1 MIHYSVYYRN
11 SAGKCQDDFLTKGEG
26 LRLRKLWK
34 KEGSGRPFV
43 CEAYDS
49 KAVAKSNLQEK
60 HHFVDFCAKL
70 LKNHPQI
77 SAKTE
82 RNPGKKQWKLTIFS
96 KTGKKP

>member
-11 SAGKCQDDFLTKGEG
+11 SAGKCQDDFLTKGET
-26 LRLRKLWK
+26 LRHRKLWK
-34 KEGSGRPFV
+34 KEGKGRLFDY
-43 CEAYDS
+43 EAFDS
-49 KAVAKSNLQEK
+49 SDDAKPNLQEK
-60 HHFVDFCAKL
+60 NHFVDFYAKL

-77 SAKTE
+77 SAKTQ